1 MSSRLNEIINFYF
14 FFILIKSFKNF
25 NTFIFFMEQ
34 EVKKEEFMKAKEVK
48 EMLGISY
55 GTLYKWVKKGFL
67 RAIRLPSGRLK
78 FLKSD
83 VEKLRAELEKQI
95 IKL

>member
-25 NTFIFFMEQ
+25 NTFIFFME